1 MIYFLAILMLAFSI
15 YLFKAG
21 FEFKDKDAAGYLT
34 QIRLIGSG
42 LLLLIGAIALL
53 IKPKIVF

>member
-1 MIYFLAILMLAFSI
+1 MIYFLAILMLGCSI

-21 FEFKDKDAAGYLT
+21 FEFEDKEAAGYLT
-34 QIRLIGSG
+34 KIRLIGTG

-53 IKPKIVF
+53 VNPKIVF